1 MEINIGIDLGTTNT
15 VVCYSR
21 RGRPDYLD
29 FGNSSL
35 LPSAVYVK
43 EDNTTVVG
51 DMAIRMGHN
60 NPQRLI
66 RSSKTHM
73 GDMDFIYPDSA
84 PKLSFSKKFTP
95 TDIAELILTE
105 VKQTLIDEEICD
117 EDDTINAVITVP
129 AYFASSQISETQ
141 EAGKRV
147 GFNIKDIIAEP
158 TAAAI
163 AYVRN
168 QIKNKTRIFVV
179 DFGGGTFDITLLEYD
194 ESLRDKYLPVASGG
208 DNHLGGD
215 DIDDVFV
222 KMLMERVKDD
232 CGVDLSDM
240 RKSGL
245 SRDAYLKVIANLYS
259 HAKEAKHKL
268 SEKTEYKIDILELL
282 PNYSFSTVIT
292 RKQFN
297 KCCDGIY
304 RKVLDCISELLNE
317 GNIDIRSIDDII
329 LVGGSCYIPMI
340 GDMVE
345 EVFHKKPKISD
356 LSNVV
361 ALGAYI
367 SASEGISVAEKTAY
381 DLGIEV
387 LKKDNYTETEFNT
400 IIPRGSRVPCSFS
413 NNYAPATDNQKEIK
427 VNVYERS
434 AKILPDDNNIDKCN
448 FIGSIP
454 FNDFQSGK
462 TTDTI
467 INVKFEFDKS
477 RILRVKLTDV
487 RTGSTKTK
495 VLDKKKHK
503 IAPQNLSPEPMD
515 IFLLIDSSGSM
526 EGSKINS
533 VRKAIKLLLTDMIDM
548 NISRVGIISFDET
561 HKVISKLTSDKEYII
576 NKTKEII
583 TGGGTCP
590 SSGFEEAYKQLKAT
604 RTQKKQAVIML
615 TDGVVFSCDKL
626 LTKNAC
632 KKIKDSGMRLI
643 TIGAGADINKDF
655 LEEIASENNG
665 RKDMYTISNMEQLA
679 STFRQIINSLRKL

>member
-1 MEINIGIDLGTTNT
+1 
-15 VVCYSR
+15 
-21 RGRPDYLD
+21 
-29 FGNSSL
+29 
-35 LPSAVYVK
+35 
-43 EDNTTVVG
+43 
-51 DMAIRMGHN
+51 
-60 NPQRLI
+60 
-66 RSSKTHM
+66 
-73 GDMDFIYPDSA
+73 
-84 PKLSFSKKFTP
+84 
-95 TDIAELILTE
+95 
-105 VKQTLIDEEICD
+105 
-117 EDDTINAVITVP
+117 
-129 AYFASSQISETQ
+129 
-141 EAGKRV
+141 
-147 GFNIKDIIAEP
+147 
-158 TAAAI
+158 
-163 AYVRN
+163 
-168 QIKNKTRIFVV
+168 
-179 DFGGGTFDITLLEYD
+179 
-194 ESLRDKYLPVASGG
+194 
-208 DNHLGGD
+208 
-215 DIDDVFV
+215 
-222 KMLMERVKDD
+222 
-232 CGVDLSDM
+232 
-240 RKSGL
+240 
-245 SRDAYLKVIANLYS
+245 
-259 HAKEAKHKL
+259 
-268 SEKTEYKIDILELL
+268 
-282 PNYSFSTVIT
+282 
-292 RKQFN
+292 
-297 KCCDGIY
+297 
-304 RKVLDCISELLNE
+304 
-317 GNIDIRSIDDII
+317 
-329 LVGGSCYIPMI
+329 
-340 GDMVE
+340 
-345 EVFHKKPKISD
+345 
-356 LSNVV
+356 
-361 ALGAYI
+361 
-367 SASEGISVAEKTAY
+367 
-381 DLGIEV
+381 
-387 LKKDNYTETEFNT
+387 DNYTETEFNT

-632 KKIKDSGMRLI
+632 QKIRDSGMRLI